1 MKAFHE
7 GHPDVALE
15 LQVTRH
21 PFSFIGDLDERQI
34 EAGSSLKKKGT
45 WRDRLLDYTGGNEH
59 MRDQAMMGM
68 IQAGKP
74 LGIKFDYNC
83 YIDRQPIDSQRM
95 LLYAASHGKQ
105 EAYVS
110 ALSKRHFEHGSDG
123 ESASKRHTVL
133 AAAAEAGLDYDDA
146 AQFYDGDLLR
156 SDVWKSYGDMPR
168 RGISAIP
175 LFVFNVPEIGLEGG
189 PLRPHVNGKIK
200 PPIVNGSMQVDL
212 FVEIFTQIWEAV
224 AKHRGVGKGLTG
236 PPPVPAQPQQQPAAK
251 SARTASMPL
260 VGKRVRLSNLGGR
273 PELNGTHGMC
283 TRFDAAKGRYVVK
296 LPTTT
301 LLLKPANLVEAAD
314 DAEVDLSEI
323 DGEAAAAID
332 DEEEL
337 AMF

>member
-133 AAAAEAGLDYDDA
+133 AAAAGCLA
-146 AQFYDGDLLR
+146 
-156 SDVWKSYGDMPR
+156 
-168 RGISAIP
+168 
-175 LFVFNVPEIGLEGG
+175 
-189 PLRPHVNGKIK
+189 
-200 PPIVNGSMQVDL
+200 
-212 FVEIFTQIWEAV
+212 
-224 AKHRGVGKGLTG
+224 
-236 PPPVPAQPQQQPAAK
+236 
-251 SARTASMPL
+251 
-260 VGKRVRLSNLGGR
+260 
-273 PELNGTHGMC
+273 
-283 TRFDAAKGRYVVK
+283 
-296 LPTTT
+296 TTT
-301 LLLKPANLVEAAD
+301 TTTTSL
-314 DAEVDLSEI
+314 
-323 DGEAAAAID
+323 AAASSTRAVHSVLSIPFGGSGIVAIKSS
-332 DEEEL
+332 
-337 AMF
+337 